1 MCQNYTLI
9 KNSKK
14 ISKQQQHSSN
24 RNKKKQ
30 KQNKKKKKK
39 KGEKER
45 ETMGSPGGET
55 KPGRGKNEINK
66 AEIKKRQKILS
77 KI

>member
-24 RNKKKQ
+24 R
-30 KQNKKKKKK
+30 KKK
-39 KGEKER
+39 KGERER
-45 ETMGSPGGET
+45 ETMGRPGGET

>member
-1 MCQNYTLI
+1 
-9 KNSKK
+9 
-14 ISKQQQHSSN
+14 
-24 RNKKKQ
+24 
-30 KQNKKKKKK
+30 
-39 KGEKER
+39 
-45 ETMGSPGGET
+45 MGSPGGET